1 VALNSGDYPLA
12 RTCFEPIAQQHP
24 ANVDIQ
30 MGYAI
35 ALRGQKEYE
44 ESEKIYDTLLK
55 RDPTNRTLTT
65 NAVMLHMHYTKKF
78 SKAATILDGFLSS
91 SAGKIS
97 PSDDIFKLKDEI
109 KSLEEAEKKRKAEIE
124 RKRIE
129 AEERAKRDA
138 ERLAAMDVAIK
149 AMEADIA
156 KYGDCL
162 AASPTGVMDL
172 VPMVIEQAKP
182 VITEKDLAM
191 VADMTTFVDDA
202 KAQLA
207 DAVAVCAAATAP
219 PAPAPAPEPAPAPA
233 PAPEPAPAP
242 APG

>member
-1 VALNSGDYPLA
+1 
-12 RTCFEPIAQQHP
+12 
-24 ANVDIQ
+24 
-30 MGYAI
+30 
-35 ALRGQKEYE
+35 
-44 ESEKIYDTLLK
+44 
-55 RDPTNRTLTT
+55 
-65 NAVMLHMHYTKKF
+65 
-78 SKAATILDGFLSS
+78 
-91 SAGKIS
+91 
-97 PSDDIFKLKDEI
+97 
-109 KSLEEAEKKRKAEIE
+109 
-124 RKRIE
+124 
-129 AEERAKRDA
+129 
-138 ERLAAMDVAIK
+138 
-149 AMEADIA
+149 
-156 KYGDCL
+156 
-162 AASPTGVMDL
+162 MDL